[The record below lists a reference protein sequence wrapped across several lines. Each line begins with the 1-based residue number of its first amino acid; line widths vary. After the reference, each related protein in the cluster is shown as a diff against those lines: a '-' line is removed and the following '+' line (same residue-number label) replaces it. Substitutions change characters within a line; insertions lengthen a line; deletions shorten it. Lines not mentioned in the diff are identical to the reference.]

1 MEKSNKMTV
10 FSCVT
15 MSIGAIIGAG
25 LFSSLPLGISMV
37 GSNVGWA
44 FVLGAVFII
53 IRTVPSLYMQSSIPI
68 SAGSYVY
75 MARFIH
81 PSVAFVQSLNS
92 CVGMLNIAV
101 MSMTFAGYFVQ
112 LFPNAGL
119 NSQYIAVACAIV
131 LTAIATFGARFT
143 GSVQNIMVG
152 FLLVALGVYIFFGIG
167 AVPGETLSDYIKPT
181 ADFVTL
187 WGAVAILNYALQG
200 GAAVAA
206 FADEVENPSF
216 AIPVSFFAGTGFVT
230 LLYCVIAYVT
240 YGLGPVEGAT
250 GMDAYNLGVIAATFM
265 SPLLVKFFIV
275 CGALFATVT
284 TLQSSLLLYS
294 RMWYVSAKDGIW
306 PKIFTRTNKYNVP
319 WFALWFST
327 FCACAAI
334 LSGIQLSDVL
344 KIVSI
349 PGLLLGILFY
359 YPCLAFL
366 KRYPNAAKRS
376 YLRVPTPV
384 QVVLCLFSMGISFY
398 MGLSLLTSLD
408 SRLAATMIGFY
419 VVGYGYYFLRYRYMK
434 QHGLDIIA
442 EGKKEPASW
451 VERNRP
457 LEQETVSAQ

>member
-1 MEKSNKMTV
+1 MENPTGRTV
-10 FSCVT
+10 
-15 MSIGAIIGAG
+15 
-25 LFSSLPLGISMV
+25 GIS
-37 GSNVGWA
+37 GGDGIFPRSFGTWEKTNTGKT
-44 FVLGAVFII
+44 GEY
-53 IRTVPSLYMQSSIPI
+53 TI
-68 SAGSYVY
+68 SDYEL
-75 MARFIH
+75 I
-81 PSVAFVQSLNS
+81 
-92 CVGMLNIAV
+92 C
-101 MSMTFAGYFVQ
+101 
-112 LFPNAGL
+112 
-119 NSQYIAVACAIV
+119 IV
-131 LTAIATFGARFT
+131 E
-143 GSVQNIMVG
+143 G
-152 FLLVALGVYIFFGIG
+152 FSDISKNGEVHRASEGELLLLVALGVYIFFGIG
-167 AVPGETLSDYIKPT
+167 AVPGETLADYIKPT

-216 AIPVSFFAGTGFVT
+216 TIPVSFFAGTGFVT

-240 YGLGPVEGAT
+240 YGLGPVEGTT

-327 FCACAAI
+327 FCACVAI

-384 QVVLCLFSMGISFY
+384 QAVL
-398 MGLSLLTSLD
+398 
-408 SRLAATMIGFY
+408 
-419 VVGYGYYFLRYRYMK
+419 
-434 QHGLDIIA
+434 
-442 EGKKEPASW
+442 
-451 VERNRP
+451 
-457 LEQETVSAQ
+457 